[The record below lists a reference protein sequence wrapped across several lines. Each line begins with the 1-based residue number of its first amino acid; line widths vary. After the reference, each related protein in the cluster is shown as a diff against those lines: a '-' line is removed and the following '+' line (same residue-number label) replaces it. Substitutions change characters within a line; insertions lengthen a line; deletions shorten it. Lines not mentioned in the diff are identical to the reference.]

1 MTAEDERD
9 AAHRLREAR
18 HQVLRVAMETPV
30 ATDYVLAAGRKV
42 ARAETAAFDVLEDHP
57 GGDEAE
63 AGASLAEACRRL
75 QTADRAARVALER
88 LESPRLDDARRR
100 AESAALAGARREATA
115 VLLGLPLKR
124 THVQEIARRLRD
136 AAAPAARAR
145 RDLAAARRPDAGA
158 AAKARETDALRRLRG
173 LRDRWRIEP
182 ARLERLARAA
192 GAADRRARALR
203 DELLAAH
210 GPLVMKLARTYAG
223 RGLDFE
229 DLLQEGNIGLDVAI
243 ERFDPTRGTRLST
256 LAVHWVRHQIGR
268 AVANKARNVRIPVH
282 VGQQLHRI
290 LRLQGQVLAQTGR
303 APSPTEVAQR
313 LKMPVADVQEL
324 MSRTFG
330 SVSLDE
336 TLGPEGD
343 TPRVDFLRDP
353 EAVSPESAVERES
366 DESALARLLETL
378 PARERD
384 VLERRFGLGA
394 GTADGEQTLQ
404 QIGDRLKVTRERAR
418 QLVARAIAK
427 LRAAARAQGID
438 LPLPPED

>member
-1 MTAEDERD
+1 MTAEEERD

-18 HQVLRVAMETPV
+18 RQVLRVAMETPV
-30 ATDYVLAAGRKV
+30 ATDYVLSVGRRV
-42 ARAETAAFDVLEDHP
+42 ARGESGAFDVLEDHP

-63 AGASLAEACRRL
+63 AAAALADACRRL
-75 QTADRAARVALER
+75 FAADRGARLALER
-88 LESPRLDDARRR
+88 LESPRLTDARRA
-100 AESAALAGARREATA
+100 AESAALAGARREATS
-115 VLLGLPLKR
+115 VLLGLDLKR
-124 THVQEIARRLRD
+124 AHVQEMARRLRD
-136 AAAPAARAR
+136 AAAVAARAR
-145 RDLAAARRPDAGA
+145 RDLAAARA
-158 AAKARETDALRRLRG
+158 AAGDSAARARETDALRRLRS

-210 GPLVMKLARTYAG
+210 GPLVMKLARTHGG

-303 APSPTEVAQR
+303 APSPIEVAQR

-336 TLGPEGD
+336 TLGPDGD
-343 TPRVDFLRDP
+343 APRVDFLKDP
-353 EAVSPESAVERES
+353 DAVSPESAVERES
-366 DESALARLLETL
+366 DEAALARLLETL

-394 GTADGEQTLQ
+394 GAADGEQTLQ

-427 LRAAARAQGID
+427 LRSAARAQGID